1 MTTRLDIILQSV
13 QSCSLPLILMPI
25 CYQNTKRYIIELLN
39 YITSHTKF
47 GIDYSD
53 ASHKLYEYIDS
64 DHVGI
69 VHKDGRR
76 TT

>member
-1 MTTRLDIILQSV
+1 
-13 QSCSLPLILMPI
+13 MPI